1 MCVNILLFC
10 RDSLLIFSLGD
21 KRYYSTPKI
30 FAPYCWPF
38 TREDQKVGTFS
49 QCGGCRPRSC
59 NNTLWYCDQWAG
71 PVFPRGL
78 EIAQWRYKGVLR
90 CQIYD
95 LNLFPFPW
103 NSVIG
108 LSITAVRCLATT
120 RCALSRNYDGIVGCL
135 ALDYCVFLLSN
146 LGRSWS
152 ICMIFSVDT

>member
-21 KRYYSTPKI
+21 KRYHSTPKI

-59 NNTLWYCDQWAG
+59 NNTLWYCDQWTG

-90 CQIYD
+90 CQICG

-120 RCALSRNYDGIVGCL
+120 MALWDVWRLTTVFFSFLIWVEVGL
-135 ALDYCVFLLSN
+135 FVWYFLLTC
-146 LGRSWS
+146 R
-152 ICMIFSVDT
+152 